1 LTDDEDI
8 MELRASVI
16 INEGN
21 FDDWKVFYDSYQI
34 IRHRHVTEETVKKVK
49 SNEALVEFK
58 ITDLE
63 GLKELSSSQ
72 FVQDG
77 ENRLGVQV
85 TIVQ

>member
-1 LTDDEDI
+1 
-8 MELRASVI
+8 MELRASVK

-34 IRHRHVTEETVKKVK
+34 VRHRYVTEESVKKIT
-49 SNEALVEFK
+49 SNEACVEFK
-58 ITDLE
+58 VTDLD
-63 GLKELSSSQ
+63 GLTELSASQ

-85 TIVQ
+85 TIVE